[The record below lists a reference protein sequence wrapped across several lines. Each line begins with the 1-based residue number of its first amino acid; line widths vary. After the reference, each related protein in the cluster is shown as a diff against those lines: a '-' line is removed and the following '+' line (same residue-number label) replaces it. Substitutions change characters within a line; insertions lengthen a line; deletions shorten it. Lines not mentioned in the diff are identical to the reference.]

1 MTTAA
6 DSWLTQVPCL
16 DMPDLAFVQHV
27 SFSILD
33 RLAAD
38 RNLLTT
44 LVNEVLAHPSRMAAS
59 RVTLLLNRLSLWEA
73 PDHSFEIRLNMN
85 PRPENQLVPHD
96 HCYAFATHILT
107 GGYVHVVRRRTN
119 GWEGPFT
126 GADLQP
132 AIVTVERPMMGC
144 GMHDAARFAALHCGQ
159 PDALAPTAGFAPS
172 ARGQGG
178 LCAIDR
184 GYLDG
189 WSVQAVKSVRVLD
202 MTGIS
207 DHHFVLIVLSRS
219 KLIEALLREF
229 PSLEPWARAA

>member
-44 LVNEVLAHPSRMAAS
+44 LVDEVLSHPSRMAAS

-107 GGYVHVVRRRTN
+107 GGYVHVVRRRTD
-119 GWEGPFT
+119 GREGPFT

-132 AIVTVERPMMGC
+132 AIVTVERPG
-144 GMHDAARFAALHCGQ
+144 
-159 PDALAPTAGFAPS
+159 S
-172 ARGQGG
+172 V
-178 LCAIDR
+178 
-184 GYLDG
+184 YVLDH
-189 WSVQAVKSVRVLD
+189 SMVHQAVMAPHTVTLFIRGPRRKASSHAADELMPPEQSWPEPAVL
-202 MTGIS
+202 GNEPEP
-207 DHHFVLIVLSRS
+207 SRPATVAEY
-219 KLIEALLREF
+219 LAMRRYLLQHRIIN
-229 PSLEPWARAA
+229 